1 MEQRPESAQITVKK
15 ITHTYQYRN
24 TDVLILDIEYPEIS
38 VPQNRYAEARINAV
52 IHAQVNEMRRE
63 AEGTLYKQAV
73 EDYIEAQKEGYPFN
87 LHGLTVRYTITLNS
101 SCTLSIYRD
110 KYYYSGGAH
119 GVTPRDSDTFDL
131 CKGRRFP

>member
-131 CKGRRFP
+131 CKGGRFP